1 MILLFCMQRPDVF
14 SYDDLAIQRGL
25 RMVYH
30 HRKIDRKLFEKYR
43 RRFSPY
49 CSVASLY
56 LWAAAG
62 RHGAG
67 VEGLCPQKESP
78 GQKGST
84 RWFPHRRKHKS
95 TTEGVDAMMFTAHY
109 QSPLG
114 EILLAAD
121 EVGLTG
127 LWFDRAK
134 YYAAGLAPQEHRAPK
149 TRLDRSKVLAGCV
162 FQRKNAGFYAA
173 AAPRSGQTS
182 GRKCGRCCCKS
193 HTGKRQHTARWPPG
207 LRQSMARRA
216 CPPRRWA
223 EPWDITPFRSS
234 SRATVW
240 WVPAAA

>member
-1 MILLFCMQRPDVF
+1 
-14 SYDDLAIQRGL
+14 
-25 RMVYH
+25 
-30 HRKIDRKLFEKYR
+30 
-43 RRFSPY
+43 
-49 CSVASLY
+49 
-56 LWAAAG
+56 
-62 RHGAG
+62 
-67 VEGLCPQKESP
+67 
-78 GQKGST
+78 
-84 RWFPHRRKHKS
+84 
-95 TTEGVDAMMFTAHY
+95 MMFTAHY

-134 YYAAGLAPQEHRAPK
+134 YYAAGLAPQSTERETPPLTEAK
-149 TRLDRSKVLAGCV
+149 RWLDVY
-162 FQRKNAGFYAA
+162 F
-173 AAPRSGQTS
+173 SGEMPDFMPPLHPIGSDFRQE
-182 GRKCGRCCCKS
+182 CGRCCCKS

-240 WVPAAA
+240 WVPTAA

>member
-1 MILLFCMQRPDVF
+1 MQRGEPLPVGR
-14 SYDDLAIQRGL
+14 RG
-25 RMVYH
+25 
-30 HRKIDRKLFEKYR
+30 R
-43 RRFSPY
+43 R
-49 CSVASLY
+49 
-56 LWAAAG
+56 
-62 RHGAG
+62 GAG

-78 GQKGST
+78 GPKGST
-84 RWFPHRRKHKS
+84 RWFPHGENIKS
-95 TTEGVDAMMFTAHY
+95 TTERVDAMMFTAHY

-134 YYAAGLAPQEHRAPK
+134 YYAAGLAPQSTERETPLLTEAK
-149 TRLDRSKVLAGCV
+149 R
-162 FQRKNAGFYAA
+162 
-173 AAPRSGQTS
+173 

-193 HTGKRQHTARWPPG
+193 HTGKRQHTARWPPS
-207 LRQSMARRA
+207 LRQSMARCA

-223 EPWDITPFRSS
+223 EPWGITPFRSS

>member
-1 MILLFCMQRPDVF
+1 
-14 SYDDLAIQRGL
+14 
-25 RMVYH
+25 
-30 HRKIDRKLFEKYR
+30 
-43 RRFSPY
+43 
-49 CSVASLY
+49 
-56 LWAAAG
+56 
-62 RHGAG
+62 
-67 VEGLCPQKESP
+67 
-78 GQKGST
+78 
-84 RWFPHRRKHKS
+84 
-95 TTEGVDAMMFTAHY
+95 MMFTAHY

-134 YYAAGLAPQEHRAPK
+134 YYAAGLAPQSTERETPPLTEAK
-149 TRLDRSKVLAGCV
+149 RWLDVYFSGKMPD
-162 FQRKNAGFYAA
+162 FM
-173 AAPRSGQTS
+173 PRCTPSGQTS

-207 LRQSMARRA
+207 LRQSMARRT

>member
-1 MILLFCMQRPDVF
+1 
-14 SYDDLAIQRGL
+14 
-25 RMVYH
+25 
-30 HRKIDRKLFEKYR
+30 
-43 RRFSPY
+43 
-49 CSVASLY
+49 
-56 LWAAAG
+56 
-62 RHGAG
+62 
-67 VEGLCPQKESP
+67 
-78 GQKGST
+78 
-84 RWFPHRRKHKS
+84 
-95 TTEGVDAMMFTAHY
+95 MMFTAHY

-134 YYAAGLAPQEHRAPK
+134 YYAAGLAPQSTERETPPLTEAKRWLDVYFSGKMPDFMPPLMALFLRQEPHV
-149 TRLDRSKVLAGCV
+149 RLDTRE
-162 FQRKNAGFYAA
+162 FYQDD
-173 AAPRSGQTS
+173 PLPMDVPLFISR
-182 GRKCGRCCCKS
+182 CGRCCCKF

-207 LRQSMARRA
+207 LRQSMARRT